1 MKNIKFQSQL
11 IAILIT
17 FILILGC
24 DPDPEPIACTDCPLP
39 PQKNLCPIGKP
50 DNYTVQV
57 GKSLEIDF
65 NKGVLSNDEDPAG
78 GAMSASIVVA
88 PQAGTLT
95 LNKDGSFTYK
105 HNGTTAGEDQFV
117 YVASNSTCDNT
128 AEPKLESMAKVTI
141 TIIKDDDE
149 NMPPTENI
157 YVSGSY
163 WNSLDDHGAC
173 YWTDKNHDGIWETN
187 LIPNSCGIND
197 ITVLDGDVYVVGDD
211 NKERATIW
219 KNGKAT
225 ILKTPMDNKSW
236 ASSFATG
243 IAIHGNDI
251 YVSGNY
257 LWNEN
262 DWYRACYWKNGQF
275 QTLDKNSEAN
285 GIAVKNGV
293 PITVGH
299 TYKNGKK
306 AVKWVGKT
314 KKILHTQGE
323 GEAWDVVVDEFK
335 TTHITGN
342 ASNDNNKTNW
352 FAAYWRDDNPTVFL
366 PRGNKMKNIA
376 GKDSNGGNGDGITT
390 YNGLVYI
397 GGNTKYN
404 LSSFPSRGWWPSYWR
419 GNFVVEPTLKSDG
432 TEVNCNV
439 SNFSCEY
446 GKISDIE
453 VKNGNVFAAGMFTT
467 DLGTGKGNWKPNAA
481 IWINDKRYQIIDN
494 SSEGWSQSE
503 AFEIFIE

>member
-1 MKNIKFQSQL
+1 MLQDAVERIK
-11 IAILIT
+11 
-17 FILILGC
+17 
-24 DPDPEPIACTDCPLP
+24 PIA
-39 PQKNLCPIGKP
+39 
-50 DNYTVQV
+50 
-57 GKSLEIDF
+57 S
-65 NKGVLSNDEDPAG
+65 
-78 GAMSASIVVA
+78 
-88 PQAGTLT
+88 
-95 LNKDGSFTYK
+95 
-105 HNGTTAGEDQFV
+105 
-117 YVASNSTCDNT
+117 
-128 AEPKLESMAKVTI
+128 
-141 TIIKDDDE
+141 
-149 NMPPTENI
+149 TENI

-163 WNSLDDHGAC
+163 WNSLNDHGAC
-173 YWTDKNHDGIWETN
+173 YWTDKNNDGIWETN
-187 LIPNSCGIND
+187 LIPNSCGIKD
-197 ITVLDGDVYVVGDD
+197 ITVLNGDVYVVGDD

-219 KNGKAT
+219 KNGTAT

-236 ASSFATG
+236 ASSYATG
-243 IAIHGNDI
+243 IAIDGNDI

-285 GIAVKNGV
+285 GIAVKNGM

-306 AVKWVGKT
+306 AAKWVGKT

-323 GEAWDVVVDEFK
+323 GEAWDIVVDEFNI
-335 TTHITGN
+335 THITGN

-352 FAAYWRDDNPTVFL
+352 YAAYWKDDNPTEFL

-404 LSSFPSRGWWPSYWR
+404 LSSFSSRGWWPTYWR
-419 GNFVVEPTLKSDG
+419 GKDFVVEPILKSDG

>member
-1 MKNIKFQSQL
+1 MKNIKFQNQL
-11 IAILIT
+11 ITILIT

-24 DPDPEPIACTDCPLP
+24 EGEMEEDSLQVSDKAS
-39 PQKNLCPIGKP
+39 KNLCPIGQP

-57 GKSLEIDF
+57 GKSLEINF
-65 NKGVLSNDEDPAG
+65 NKGVLSNDEDPGG

-105 HNGTTAGEDQFV
+105 HSGAAAGEDKFV

-128 AEPKLESMAKVTI
+128 AEPELSSMAEVTI
-141 TIIKDDDE
+141 TIIKDAEE
-149 NMPPTENI
+149 NTPTENI

-163 WNSLDDHGAC
+163 YNSVDDHGAC
-173 YWTDKNHDGIWETN
+173 YWTDKNHDGVWETN

-197 ITVLDGDVYVVGDD
+197 ITVLNGDVYVVGDD
-211 NKERATIW
+211 NKERAAIW
-219 KNGKAT
+219 KNGNAT

-243 IAIHGNDI
+243 IAIDGTDI

-275 QTLDKNSEAN
+275 QALDKDSEAN

-293 PITVGH
+293 PITIGH

-306 AVKWVGKT
+306 AAKWVGKT
-314 KKILHTQGE
+314 KEILHTQGE
-323 GEAWDVVVDEFK
+323 GEAWDIVVDEFK

-352 FAAYWRDDNPTVFL
+352 YAAYWKDDNPTEFL

-376 GKDSNGGNGDGITT
+376 GKDSNGGNGSGITT

-397 GGNTKYN
+397 GGTTKYN
-404 LSSFPSRGWWPSYWR
+404 LSSFSTRGWWPTYWR
-419 GNFVVEPTLKSDG
+419 GKDFVVEPTLKSDG
-432 TEVNCNV
+432 TEINCNV

-446 GKISDIE
+446 GKIADIE
-453 VKNGNVFAAGMFTT
+453 VTVAPVLSGNEGEIVEAITVAEVAGFRSNVDAETPT
-467 DLGTGKGNWKPNAA
+467 DNALSYTA
-481 IWINDKRYQIIDN
+481 
-494 SSEGWSQSE
+494 E
-503 AFEIFIE
+503 

>member
-1 MKNIKFQSQL
+1 MKNIKFQNQL
-11 IAILIT
+11 ITILIT

-24 DPDPEPIACTDCPLP
+24 EGEMKEDSLQVSDKAL
-39 PQKNLCPIGKP
+39 KNLCPIGKS

-57 GKSLEIDF
+57 GKSLEINF
-65 NKGVLSNDEDPAG
+65 NKGVLSNDEDPGG

-105 HNGTTAGEDQFV
+105 HSGAAAGEDKFV

-128 AEPKLESMAKVTI
+128 AEPELSSMAEVTI
-141 TIIKDDDE
+141 TIIKDAEE
-149 NMPPTENI
+149 NTPTENI

-163 WNSLDDHGAC
+163 YNSVDDHGAC
-173 YWTDKNHDGIWETN
+173 YWTDKNHDGVWETN

-197 ITVLDGDVYVVGDD
+197 ITVLNGDVYVVGDD
-211 NKERATIW
+211 NKERAAIW
-219 KNGKAT
+219 KNGNAT

-243 IAIHGNDI
+243 IAIDGTDI

-275 QTLDKNSEAN
+275 QALDKDSEAN

-293 PITVGH
+293 PITIGH

-306 AVKWVGKT
+306 AAKWVGKT
-314 KKILHTQGE
+314 KEILHTQGE
-323 GEAWDVVVDEFK
+323 GEAWDIVVDEFK

-352 FAAYWRDDNPTVFL
+352 YAAYWKDDNPTEFL

-376 GKDSNGGNGDGITT
+376 GKDSNGGNGSGITT

-397 GGNTKYN
+397 GGTTKYN
-404 LSSFPSRGWWPSYWR
+404 LSSFSTRGWWPTYWR
-419 GNFVVEPTLKSDG
+419 GKDFVVEPTLKSDG
-432 TEVNCNV
+432 TEINCNV

-467 DLGTGKGNWKPNAA
+467 DIATGKGNWKPNAA

-494 SSEGWSQSE
+494 SSEGYMYSY
-503 AFEIFIE
+503 AFEIFVE

>member
-1 MKNIKFQSQL
+1 MKNIKFQNQL
-11 IAILIT
+11 ITILIT

-24 DPDPEPIACTDCPLP
+24 EGEMEEGVVEISEKAA
-39 PQKNLCPIGKP
+39 KNLCPIGKP
-50 DNYTVQV
+50 DEYTVQN

-65 NKGVLSNDEDPAG
+65 NKGVLSNDEDPGG
-78 GAMSASIVVA
+78 GAMSATIVVG
-88 PQAGTLT
+88 PQAGTVT

-105 HNGTTAGEDQFV
+105 HNGSGAGEDNFV
-117 YVASNSTCDNT
+117 YVASNPTCDNT
-128 AEPKLESMAKVTI
+128 KEPEVSSMAPV
-141 TIIKDDDE
+141 IIKITDAA
-149 NMPPTENI
+149 NPSAPSGNI

-163 WNSLDDHGAC
+163 WNSLNDHGAC
-173 YWTDKNHDGIWETN
+173 YWTDKNNDGIWETN
-187 LIPNSCGIND
+187 LIPNSCGIKD
-197 ITVLDGDVYVVGDD
+197 ITVLNGDVYVVGDD

-219 KNGKAT
+219 KNGTAT

-236 ASSFATG
+236 ASSYATG
-243 IAIHGNDI
+243 IAIDGNDI

-285 GIAVKNGV
+285 GIAVKNGM

-306 AVKWVGKT
+306 AAKWVGKT

-323 GEAWDVVVDEFK
+323 GEAWDIVVDEFNI
-335 TTHITGN
+335 THITGN

-352 FAAYWRDDNPTVFL
+352 YAAYWKDDNPTEFL

-404 LSSFPSRGWWPSYWR
+404 LSSFSSRGWWPTYWR
-419 GNFVVEPTLKSDG
+419 GKDFVVEPILKSDG